1 MKLNKCPAKEKN
13 GKRKAKGGKERT
25 RKKKVCLKVEI
36 CKLGAKVNI
45 SLNL

>member
-1 MKLNKCPAKEKN
+1 MKLNKCPVKGKNEKRKEKD
-13 GKRKAKGGKERT
+13 GKERM

-36 CKLGAKVNI
+36 CELGTKVNI